1 MDREFV
7 LETERL
13 RLRRYRRTD
22 IDDLQTILGDPET
35 MRYYPEPYNRDRVIE
50 WIEDNIRRYREDGS
64 GLWAMELKETGAFAG
79 NCGPAVRVVAGVPQ
93 IELGWHV
100 ARQLWGQGLAP
111 EAAAACRDWAF
122 EHLDAERVI
131 ALVRPE
137 NVPSRRVAEK
147 IGMAVEDEVLYGQ
160 MSGLHLVYAVHR

>member
-1 MDREFV
+1 MHREFE

-13 RLRRYRRTD
+13 RLRRYRRS
-22 IDDLQTILGDPET
+22 DLDELEAILGDPET
-35 MRYYPEPYNRDRVIE
+35 MRYYPEPYSRAKVLE

-64 GLWAMELKETGAFAG
+64 GLWAMELRETGAFAG
-79 NCGPAVRVVAGVPQ
+79 NCGPAVRVVQGTPQ

-100 ARQLWGQGLAP
+100 ARPLWGQGLAP
-111 EAAAACRDWAF
+111 EAAAGCRDWAF

-147 IGMAVEDEVLYGQ
+147 IGMTVEDEVLYGQ
-160 MSGLHLVYAVHR
+160 MSWVHLVYAAHR